1 MPRLFFALQPPETV
15 SLRLIEAATP
25 LITRLQ
31 SRPAPVSNLHATLCF
46 VGAVELEKID
56 ALRAVAAAV
65 RGVPCEF
72 DFDSLEYWEKPQV
85 LCATPSRGES
95 PAADALSIALRDAI
109 VAAGFC
115 PDIKPMRAHLTLA
128 RKIRAPDAEKI
139 SWPQILSPGFV
150 IRFDQFVLM
159 ESRRGEQGS
168 IYSVIDS
175 WPLYGTQPPR
185 VIQ

>member
-1 MPRLFFALQPPETV
+1 MPRLFFALQPPEMV
-15 SLRLIEAATP
+15 SVPLIEAATP
-25 LITRLQ
+25 LITQLQ
-31 SRPAPVSNLHATLCF
+31 SRAAPAPNLHATLCF
-46 VGAVELEKID
+46 VGAVEPEKVD
-56 ALRAVAAAV
+56 SLRAAAATV
-65 RGVPCEF
+65 RGMPCEF
-72 DFDSLEYWEKPQV
+72 DFDALEYWDKPQV

-95 PAADALSIALRDAI
+95 PEANALSVALRDAI
-109 VAAGFC
+109 VTAGFS

-128 RKIRAPDAEKI
+128 RKIRAADAEKI

-150 IRFDQFVLM
+150 VRFDQFVLM

-175 WPLYGTQPPR
+175 WPLYGTQQSR